1 MTEPEALWK
10 HIRAGDRRAFEA
22 FYYAN
27 APRILQFLCRMTGN
41 RNASED
47 ITQEVFLQLWSHPN
61 GFDPARGSLVGYV
74 FGIARN
80 LGAEWWRRRR
90 TLYDQNLSYASDVDA
105 KSGDALSGIAL
116 HDAFSQ
122 LKVDDR
128 CLLWLR
134 EIEGHSY
141 AELAMIFNVPI
152 GTIRSRLF
160 SAREELRRLWRTD

>member
-1 MTEPEALWK
+1 MTEQEALWK
-10 HIRAGDRRAFEA
+10 RIRAGDRQEFEA
-22 FYYAN
+22 FYHAH

-41 RNASED
+41 RQASED
-47 ITQEVFLQLWSHPN
+47 ITQEVFVELWMHPN
-61 GFDPARGSLVGYV
+61 GFDPARGSLISYV

-80 LGAEWWRRRR
+80 RGAEWWRRR
-90 TLYDQNLSYASDVDA
+90 TAYDQNLSNTPDVNA
-105 KSGDALSGIAL
+105 KTGDALSGIL
-116 HDAFSQ
+116 VDEAFSQ

-141 AELAMIFNVPI
+141 AELATIFDVPI

-160 SAREELRRLWRTD
+160 SAREELRRSWKTD